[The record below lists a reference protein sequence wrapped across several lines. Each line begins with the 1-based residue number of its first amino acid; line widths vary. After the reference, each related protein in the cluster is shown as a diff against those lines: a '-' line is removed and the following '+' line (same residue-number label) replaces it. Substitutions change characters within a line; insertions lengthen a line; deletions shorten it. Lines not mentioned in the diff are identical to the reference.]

1 MKIKNGKIIE
11 ITETELFNYWLCHF
25 DEIYTFDEY
34 KLSMINHNVKI
45 IKEK

>member
-1 MKIKNGKIIE
+1 MKVKNGKIIE
-11 ITETELFNYWLCHF
+11 ITETELFNYWLYHF